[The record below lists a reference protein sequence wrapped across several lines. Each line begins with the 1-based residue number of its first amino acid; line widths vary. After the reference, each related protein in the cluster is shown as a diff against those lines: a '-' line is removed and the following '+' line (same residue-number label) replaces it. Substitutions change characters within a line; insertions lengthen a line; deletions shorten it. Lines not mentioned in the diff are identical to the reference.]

1 MRLYTKTTESPRHLY
16 YDYDYI
22 YLLCLFFLLQSLY
35 ILLKKKKKKR
45 HTIECMASRI
55 QMKMASV
62 EGVRMILLG

>member
-1 MRLYTKTTESPRHLY
+1 MRLYTKTTESPRYLY

-35 ILLKKKKKKR
+35 ILFKKKKR